1 MIPCEIINY
10 RDDGVNHD
18 KYDNNDDDDDDMT
31 SWSSSFVSQR
41 QRHTLRHVVKKAPM
55 SRPLRSFD
63 NMHAFVY
70 VHDSINADDIVHVT
84 YISRKTSSNVSHWHV
99 LSFLFSLFFYFPISR
114 FGFSSVWNVED
125 FMWFFFVVIIILFYH
140 REVTR
145 PTFAE

>member
-84 YISRKTSSNVSHWHV
+84 YKPQNVFQRVS
-99 LSFLFSLFFYFPISR
+99 LTRPFFSLLSLFLLS
-114 FGFSSVWNVED
+114 NLTL
-125 FMWFFFVVIIILFYH
+125 WFFFSLK
-140 REVTR
+140 R
-145 PTFAE
+145 